1 MVILDISAL
10 VIVYW
15 QTSLKFKTLT
25 YCPSL
30 EAKWVLSQSGN
41 FSHFMELMF
50 HYYIHESWQ
59 LVPLLSLMNLVHTLP
74 FCFLRSI
81 FYWILSST
89 FRVLYHY
96 SLHLTVVYNISDIST
111 IFLPHFM
118 SLCPDAIIPSL
129 FSIVLKCYVQYW
141 ICTFIVSAILNVA
154 NS

>member
-1 MVILDISAL
+1 MVILGISAL

-15 QTSLKFKTLT
+15 QTSLKFKNLM

-30 EAKWVLSQSGN
+30 EAQWVLSQSGN

-50 HYYIHESWQ
+50 HYIHKSWQ
-59 LVPLLSLMNLVHTLP
+59 LVPLLSLMNLVHTLS
-74 FCFLRSI
+74 FCFLRPI
-81 FYWILSST
+81 CYWILSST

-96 SLHLTVVYNISDIST
+96 FLHLTVVYNIFDIPT
-111 IFLPHFM
+111 IFPPHFM

-141 ICTFIVSAILNVA
+141 IYTFIMCLLF
-154 NS
+154 